1 MYDIIV
7 LFKAIEIVQTQTGVL
22 NISVLVQ
29 IRIKFSPENPYD
41 NDSLSDICT
50 G

>member
-7 LFKAIEIVQTQTGVL
+7 LFKAFEIVQTLTGVL

-29 IRIKFSPENPYD
+29 IRIKFSPENP
-41 NDSLSDICT
+41 
-50 G
+50 